1 MTQPAEELLLH
12 LLNLVAVAGFLF
24 LATSRDAA
32 LLYSTR
38 FNHVPVHTSRLSG
51 QQWLDELIDGHN
63 RRFHNEMGIR
73 KHVFMRL
80 VHMLR
85 RDTGLVDTRHVLAE
99 EQLVIFLHYVHRGLS
114 NRALQERFQR
124 SADTIMK
131 YISRSHT

>member
-12 LLNLVAVAGFLF
+12 LLNLVAAAGFLF

-38 FNHVPVHTSRLSG
+38 FNRVPVHTSQLLG

-63 RRFHNEMGIR
+63 WRFHNEMGIC

-80 VHMLR
+80 VCVLR

-99 EQLVIFLHYVHRGLS
+99 EQLAIFLHYVHRGLS

-124 SADTIMK
+124 SADTITK

>member
-12 LLNLVAVAGFLF
+12 LLNLVAAASFLF

-38 FNHVPVHTSRLSG
+38 FNCVPVHTSQLLG

-63 RRFHNEMGIR
+63 QRFHNEMGIR

-80 VHMLR
+80 VRVLR
-85 RDTGLVDTRHVLAE
+85 RDTGLVDTQHVLAE
-99 EQLVIFLHYVHRGLS
+99 EQLAIFLHYVHQGLS
-114 NRALQERFQR
+114 NRALQECFQR
-124 SADTIMK
+124 SADTITK